1 MHIYMLE
8 KYSHFS
14 DLQANDKY
22 KTNST
27 IECMLSLKG
36 MHPPPT
42 LCGCLQIGGGEV
54 KSFRKVFAGG
64 KRGSE
69 IFIWVRGVYCLRR
82 E

>member
-1 MHIYMLE
+1 MLE

-36 MHPPPT
+36 MHPPPPPPPSVAASR
-42 LCGCLQIGGGEV
+42 LGEGELKV
-54 KSFRKVFAGG
+54 SEKSLPG
-64 KRGSE
+64 E
-69 IFIWVRGVYCLRR
+69 R
-82 E
+82 EGQKFLFG

>member
-36 MHPPPT
+36 MHPPPHP
-42 LCGCLQIGGGEV
+42 LWLPPDWG
-54 KSFRKVFAGG
+54 
-64 KRGSE
+64 RG
-69 IFIWVRGVYCLRR
+69 I
-82 E
+82 

>member
-1 MHIYMLE
+1 MLE

-36 MHPPPT
+36 MHPPP
-42 LCGCLQIGGGEV
+42 LLLPDWGRGV
-54 KSFRKVFAGG
+54 KSFRKLFAGG
-64 KRGSE
+64 KGWSE

>member
-1 MHIYMLE
+1 MLE

-14 DLQANDKY
+14 DLQATDKY
-22 KTNST
+22 KANFT
-27 IECMLSLKG
+27 IGCMLSLTV
-36 MHPPPT
+36 HAPP
-42 LCGCLQIGGGEV
+42 LRGCLQIGGEGV

-64 KRGSE
+64 KGGSE